1 MSHIKKYF
9 EEPLI
14 KIRRIIDRFEGP
26 KVQIIFKVTIDFN
39 INYDTAYIG
48 NIRYSLPQNI
58 VNLPLPFLVVITQLL
73 YRIIFNN
80 DCICILTGSTG

>member
-1 MSHIKKYF
+1 MTQHISQPHQSKFDTDGVYIGIYNWCSITMSHIKKYF

-39 INYDTAYIG
+39 INYDTA
-48 NIRYSLPQNI
+48 
-58 VNLPLPFLVVITQLL
+58 
-73 YRIIFNN
+73 
-80 DCICILTGSTG
+80 